1 LTGNILGERY
11 AVASFGDSH
20 GKSIGAVID
29 GCPAGLSLDNEE
41 IQKELD
47 LRRPGL
53 SPLST
58 PRKEIDQV
66 RILSGIHNGYT
77 TGAPI
82 CLIVKNSDIDSKP
95 YEKIKNLPRPG
106 HADYVAKIKYGGF
119 NDYRGGGRFSAR
131 RTISYVMGGAIAKKL
146 LLKTLKTRIV
156 AYTFEIGGI
165 RANNVS
171 FEEAE
176 NHRYDNEVRCADS
189 ETASKMKSKILNA
202 KKKGDSV
209 GGIIECVAKNVPIGL
224 GSPCFSALDSEL
236 AKAMLSIPAA
246 KGIEFGSGFEGSKML
261 GSENNDEYTVKN
273 HKVISATNNAGG
285 LLGGISNGMPI
296 VLRVAFKPVS
306 SISKTQSTVNL
317 ESMNTAKLV
326 VPGRHD
332 PCVVP
337 RAVPIVESLM
347 AIVLVDQA
355 LTAQLIPSILHD

>member
-1 LTGNILGERY
+1 MTGNIFGERY
-11 AVASFGDSH
+11 VVTSFGESH

-29 GCPAGLSLDNEE
+29 GCPAGLSLENKD
-41 IQKELD
+41 IQRELD
-47 LRRPGL
+47 LRRP
-53 SPLST
+53 STSSLST
-58 PRKEIDQV
+58 QRKEIDQV
-66 RILSGIHNGYT
+66 RILSGVYKGYT

-82 CLIVKNSDIDSKP
+82 CLIVENSDINSQP
-95 YEKIKNLPRPG
+95 YELIKNLPRPG

-146 LLKTLKTRIV
+146 LLTTLKTRIV
-156 AYTFEIGGI
+156 AYTVEIGGI

-171 FEEAE
+171 FEDAE
-176 NHRYDNEVRCADS
+176 NYRYDNEVRCSDS
-189 ETASKMKSKILNA
+189 ETATKMKSRILNA

-209 GGIIECVAKNVPIGL
+209 GGIIECVAKNVPLGL
-224 GSPCFSALDSEL
+224 GSPCFSALDSDL

-246 KGIEFGSGFEGSKML
+246 KGIEFGSGFEGSKKL
-261 GSENNDEYTVKN
+261 GSENNDTYTVKD
-273 HKVISATNNAGG
+273 HKLISLTNNAGG
-285 LLGGISNGMPI
+285 ILGGISNGLPI

-317 ESMNTAKLV
+317 ESMNKAKLV

-347 AIVLVDQA
+347 AVVLVDHA
-355 LTAQLIPSILHD
+355 LTAQLIPTVLND